1 MKEVNE
7 RAKVKAKNKTSFSL
21 PQELKPPFKEIEATA
36 PESVKDFAEHRNE
49 LYASHQ
55 SLFDVEALKY
65 TLKVAGKR
73 SPIIKYNELKID
85 NGLEASS
92 WLSNETEFIFGF
104 EPPSKTKY
112 WIELIKES
120 QNSKAKESKIIAF
133 SNQESDKFESNDF
146 DEIIQDK
153 INVIQL
159 RREDLASLSA
169 SNTIIQESDD
179 EGKIFSQIAP
189 ELDTI
194 WKKITKSA

>member
-1 MKEVNE
+1 MCI
-7 RAKVKAKNKTSFSL
+7 RDS
-21 PQELKPPFKEIEATA
+21 
-36 PESVKDFAEHRNE
+36 
-49 LYASHQ
+49 
-55 SLFDVEALKY
+55 
-65 TLKVAGKR
+65 
-73 SPIIKYNELKID
+73 
-85 NGLEASS
+85 
-92 WLSNETEFIFGF
+92 
-104 EPPSKTKY
+104 
-112 WIELIKES
+112 
-120 QNSKAKESKIIAF
+120 